1 MEIKNIKVRSQASKN
16 YQVGE
21 VEIEFTVNPGE
32 EKQIIAQMQSL
43 VNKLAVEL
51 VNSLC
56 ELNTNNN
63 RPAPQTTGGFRN
75 TADSQPA
82 TAQRQP
88 ALGVQTYRPRT
99 VGTSNYQSGPKPITD
114 AQMRCLIGYGYE
126 ERQIKGFTSKQ
137 ASEIISQLK
146 GSR

>member
-1 MEIKNIKVRSQASKN
+1 MKIENIKVRSQASKN

-32 EKQIIAQMQSL
+32 EKEIIAKMQSL
-43 VNKLAVEL
+43 VNKLAVEQ

-63 RPAPQTTGGFRN
+63 HPAQQTTGGFRN
-75 TADSQPA
+75 AADSQPA
-82 TAQRQP
+82 TAPRQTVP
-88 ALGVQTYRPRT
+88 GTQTYRPRT
-99 VGTSNYQSGPKPITD
+99 VGTINYQSGPKPITE
-114 AQMRCLIGYGYE
+114 AQMRCLINYGYE
-126 ERQIKGFTSKQ
+126 ESQLKGFTSKQ

-146 GSR
+146 NNR